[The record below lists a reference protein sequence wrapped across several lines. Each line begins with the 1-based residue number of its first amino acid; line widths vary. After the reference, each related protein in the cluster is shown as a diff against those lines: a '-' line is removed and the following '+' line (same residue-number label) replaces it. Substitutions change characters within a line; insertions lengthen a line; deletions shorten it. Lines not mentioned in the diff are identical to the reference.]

1 MPDEDFPIDIQGEGP
16 SLDAASILQSQH
28 SADWAQ
34 KFKGGA
40 NNLMTRKRHQADV
53 AENLAT
59 QQAAQEAYQRN
70 LIQTDKVAQDFY
82 FRSEKLDMDRE
93 FGKARLEERAQ
104 KFEHEKEMFP
114 VTIAARKAAT
124 IAAMG
129 RTEAMAKAD
138 LWKEELHAQKAK
150 DTVGFTEYVRQ
161 SGHKRGTPEFAET
174 LADARTKFP
183 AMDHVLFQDVWK
195 THAGSELEPD
205 EAMKRFEAARK
216 ALPGETVSGKL
227 PGGIT
232 VTHRP
237 EPDTTAKDQ
246 TRLSARLSR
255 LESLRMGKPEEKLS
269 ADQKAYLD
277 KEIGKIEAH
286 LSGAGET
293 SPTTAAAPASAPG
306 APTAPAKTVWKM
318 KDGVKWEFDAETK
331 KPTGKYIKGQ

>member
-1 MPDEDFPIDIQGEGP
+1 MPYDDFPIDIQGEGP

-28 SADWAQ
+28 SADWAK

-70 LIQTDKVAQDFY
+70 LIQTDKIAQDFY

-124 IAAMG
+124 IAAMK
-129 RTEAMAKAD
+129 RTEAMTKTD

-150 DTVGFTEYVRQ
+150 DTVGFAEHVRQ

-174 LADARTKFP
+174 LADARIKFP
-183 AMDHVLFQDVWK
+183 AMDHALFQDVWK
-195 THAGSELEPD
+195 THAGSDKDPD
-205 EAMKRFEAARK
+205 EALKLRQT
-216 ALPGETVSGKL
+216 ALTVAPNATVTTKL
-227 PGGIT
+227 PGG
-232 VTHRP
+232 VTMTDRP
-237 EPDTTAKDQ
+237 VADETKALQ
-246 TRLSARLSR
+246 TRYDKYVLQRARTTDKNSIKFLDA
-255 LESLRMGKPEEKLS
+255 EIAEMKGKLGGFEKGLVAPAAPGV
-269 ADQKAYLD
+269 ADANKAALD
-277 KEIGKIEAH
+277 WVA
-286 LSGAGET
+286 AN
-293 SPTTAAAPASAPG
+293 PNDPRAAAIRS
-306 APTAPAKTVWKM
+306 KL
-318 KDGVKWEFDAETK
+318 GVK
-331 KPTGKYIKGQ
+331 